1 LNYLL
6 EPPVSARIAETMRT
20 ATANGAAR
28 PLLSVATQNNQTLYP
43 SPEIMARAEWFA
55 TVTPEA
61 QRLRDRLWTE
71 IKSA

>member
-1 LNYLL
+1 
-6 EPPVSARIAETMRT
+6 MRT

-28 PLLSVATQNNQTLYP
+28 AHLSPATRDNKTLYP
-43 SPEIMARAEWFA
+43 PPDVMARAEWFA
-55 TVTPEA
+55 TVTPAA